1 LILNF
6 SSIILNITKGIL
18 INNLILDRVRVED
31 IIISIL
37 INKNLLELFLVN
49 NS

>member
-1 LILNF
+1 MILNF